1 MVSGPRPDRKVL
13 AGVASVTHLPAARLK
28 PHHPASNGVAD
39 NLDVTA
45 QMNAMQISW
54 VLAAEDTGKLGRFYS
69 DLFQARLIPGME
81 DHHCVVQF
89 GNGTRLEIYRPSRK
103 RSFPTRGR
111 ALAPCL
117 RLDPS
122 LDPLPELQSLLST
135 ALERGGSLLEEA
147 RVEAF
152 GAEAWIKDP
161 EGNPLLLLAP
171 LASADSMS

>member
-1 MVSGPRPDRKVL
+1 
-13 AGVASVTHLPAARLK
+13 
-28 PHHPASNGVAD
+28 
-39 NLDVTA
+39 
-45 QMNAMQISW
+45 MQISW
-54 VLAAEDTGKLGRFYS
+54 VLAADDTGNLGRFYS
-69 DLFQARLIPGME
+69 DLFQARLIPGMA
-81 DHHCVVQF
+81 DHHCVVEF

-161 EGNPLLLLAP
+161 EGNSLLLLAP
-171 LASADSMS
+171 LASADSKS

>member
-1 MVSGPRPDRKVL
+1 MVSQTTLMSPQK
-13 AGVASVTHLPAARLK
+13 
-28 PHHPASNGVAD
+28 
-39 NLDVTA
+39 
-45 QMNAMQISW
+45 MNAMQISW
-54 VLAAEDTGKLGRFYS
+54 VLAADDTGNLGRFYS
-69 DLFQARLIPGME
+69 DLFQARFMPGMGV
-81 DHHCVVQF
+81 HHCVVEF

-135 ALERGGSLLEEA
+135 ALEPGGSLLEGA

-171 LASADSMS
+171 LASVDSMS

>member
-1 MVSGPRPDRKVL
+1 M
-13 AGVASVTHLPAARLK
+13 RLK
-28 PHHPASNGVAD
+28 RHHPAADGVAD
-39 NLDVTA
+39 NRDFSAL
-45 QMNAMQISW
+45 MNAIKISW
-54 VLAAEDTGKLGRFYS
+54 VLAAKDSATLARFYS
-69 DLFQARLIPGME
+69 ELFQAKLNPGVA
-81 DHHCVVQF
+81 DHHCIVEF